1 MKLFDNFYLNSF
13 FCCFLAENIGGIS
26 VITGVKKRSRILMRQ
41 HHIIP
46 KLDPD
51 GEESSDLE
59 IPLSIKRTLERQYSD
74 PTPQPNST
82 ATVVSENRSNLLT
95 VPTSHLIK
103 QNSDSAIPLQS
114 DCGESM
120 NTKIDDFIAQTISQ
134 VVYRMTRR
142 IF

>member
-1 MKLFDNFYLNSF
+1 MPYF
-13 FCCFLAENIGGIS
+13 FSPENIGGIS
-26 VITGVKKRSRILMRQ
+26 VITGLKKRSRILMRQ

-59 IPLSIKRTLERQYSD
+59 IPPGLKRPLERQYSD

-95 VPTSHLIK
+95 VPTLHLIK
-103 QNSDSAIPLQS
+103 QNSDSAIPMQS
-114 DCGESM
+114 DVGESAGA
-120 NTKIDDFIAQTISQ
+120 KIDEFIAQTISQ
-134 VVYRMTRR
+134 VRPSSNAIKVH
-142 IF
+142 FLFE